1 MFLSEERTFMTTD
14 WQEYEGGQLSERY
27 VRTRVTL
34 NVGGEFYFGR
44 KAFEALGMP
53 EAVKLYFDV
62 GGGRIGVKAVQSGE
76 KTFKVVH
83 SNPANG
89 VYGHVRAA
97 TFCRHYGI
105 KPEGRIEFQDV
116 DIDADGM
123 MVLDLKTARR
133 VRR

>member
-1 MFLSEERTFMTTD
+1 
-14 WQEYEGGQLSERY
+14 
-27 VRTRVTL
+27 VTL
-34 NVGGEFYFGR
+34 NVEGCFYFGR

-53 EAVKLYFDV
+53 EAVKLYFDA
-62 GGGRIGVKAVQSGE
+62 GGSRIGVKAAESGE

-83 SNPANG
+83 SDPSNG
-89 VYGHVRAA
+89 RYGHLRAS

-105 KPEGRIEFQDV
+105 MPEARIEFQDV
-116 DIDADGM
+116 NIDPDGI